1 MKINKILLTGS
12 SGFIGFELL
21 KNLSKNYKVYITLR
35 KKNKNQFKNKN
46 IVEIYFNNYE
56 TLNKK
61 LKKIRINTV
70 IHCATHYVKYHNF
83 NDLKKLNE
91 SNILFGNIILE
102 NLEKMNVKKFINF
115 STVWENYNGKKE
127 NYFNLYAAYKQ
138 SFNNLISFYKKIFKK
153 TKFFNLK
160 ISDTFGQFDK
170 RKKII
175 NVLKINYKKNIVT
188 NILSK
193 NLFLNL
199 LNVSDIN
206 NATKLILEQN
216 LKPGAYVLKNKKDF
230 CISTIIDDINNSSN
244 KKIKI
249 NWLSKKVMKEKIYNY
264 KNLTGWKPLKSK
276 VKDISRLITG

>member
-249 NWLSKKVMKEKIYNY
+249 NWLSKNNKKEKIYKY
-264 KNLTGWKPLKSK
+264 KNLNGWKPLNSK
-276 VKDISRLITG
+276 IKDISRLITG

>member
-249 NWLSKKVMKEKIYNY
+249 NWLSKKIIKEKIYKY
-264 KNLTGWKPLKSK
+264 KNLNGWKPLNSK
-276 VKDISRLITG
+276 IKDISRLITG

>member
-1 MKINKILLTGS
+1 MNKILLTGS

-21 KNLSKNYKVYITLR
+21 NDLSKNYKVYITLR
-35 KKNKNQFKNKN
+35 KKNKNNFKNKN

-61 LKKIRINTV
+61 LKKIKIDTV
-70 IHCATHYVKYHNF
+70 IHCATHYVKHHNF
-83 NDLKKLNE
+83 NDIKKLSE

-102 NLEKMNVKKFINF
+102 NLEKMKVKKFINF
-115 STVWENYNGKKE
+115 STVWENYNGEKG

-138 SFNNLISFYKKIFKK
+138 SFNNLINFYQKKFKK
-153 TKFFNLK
+153 TKFFNLV
-160 ISDTFGQFDK
+160 ISDTFGKFDK

-175 NVLKINYKKNIVT
+175 NVLKTNYKKNIIT

-199 LNVSDIN
+199 LNVTDIN
-206 NATKLILEQN
+206 NAIKLILKVK
-216 LKPGAYVLKNKKDF
+216 LKPGTYVLKNKEDF
-230 CISTIIDDINNSSN
+230 CISRIIDVINKSSI

-249 NWLSKKVMKEKIYNY
+249 NWLSKKIIKEKIYKY
-264 KNLTGWKPLKSK
+264 KNLNGWKPLNSK
-276 VKDISRLITG
+276 IKDISRLITG